1 MAEQSYYMIKFDD
14 FENKENKKLM
24 DKLQEKNENLCSMI
38 RLNYQINSTSGGIR
52 SDILSYLAETAEILP
67 DDMEIRNT
75 ISTMTLSEKFDE
87 AWYSW
92 AIDYLLND
100 EHMDSI
106 SFDLIISTVKDT
118 SVTLDQ
124 VRQVFNEYPGK
135 YMDIVKGVKKLLT
148 EEKSDEPTVSD
159 TKTETETAGAGTT
172 NDAVSD
178 EEFFN
183 EEKTMHIFPT
193 LIRAISTSAKVDSEM
208 ITKMTSYGAD
218 SLQKMQQILDDFFCN
233 QLSGYASEWE
243 HDKEEIVRLNGIV
256 ECQKQFIDGQ
266 LEKNHELSA
275 CIEKLNEKLRKAE
288 KEREKNE
295 QLAMKIKELQKLTQ
309 AETFSALMSD

>member
-14 FENKENKKLM
+14 FEKEENKDLT
-24 DKLQEKNENLCSMI
+24 DKLRKKNENLYSMI
-38 RLNYQINSTSGGIR
+38 RLNHQINSTSSGIR
-52 SDILSYLAETAEILP
+52 SDILSYLAETAEMLP
-67 DDMEIRNT
+67 DDMGIRNT

-92 AIDYLLND
+92 AMDYFLND

-118 SVTLDQ
+118 PVTLDQ
-124 VRQVFNEYPGK
+124 VRQVFDEYPGK
-135 YMDIVKGVKKLLT
+135 YMDIVKGVTNLLKA
-148 EEKSDEPTVSD
+148 EKSEEPAVSD
-159 TKTETETAGAGTT
+159 TKTETAGTGT
-172 NDAVSD
+172 TKDVVSD

-183 EEKTMHIFPT
+183 KEKSMQIFPT
-193 LIRAISTSAKVDSEM
+193 LIRAISIPAKVDSEM

-218 SLQKMQQILDDFFCN
+218 SLQKMQQILNDFFGN
-233 QLSGYASEWE
+233 QLSGYAAEWE

-275 CIEKLNEKLRKAE
+275 CIEELNEKLRKAE